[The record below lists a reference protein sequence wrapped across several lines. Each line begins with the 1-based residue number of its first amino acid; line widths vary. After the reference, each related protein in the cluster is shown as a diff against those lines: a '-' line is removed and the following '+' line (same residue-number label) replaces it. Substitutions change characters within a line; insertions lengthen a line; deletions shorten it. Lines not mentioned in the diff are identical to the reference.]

1 MPTSPDCQVCPL
13 ADSCVALRD
22 KRVEELPRK
31 SHKVKTVNRYFSY
44 IYVRA
49 GVYTF
54 INKRGAGDIWQN
66 LYEFPLIETPEKPD
80 ESELFALPEWNKLLG
95 GQAVKRIRLVES
107 GVKHVLSHRVVY
119 ASCYEVVLENEDA
132 FLDGFQR
139 IREEDLHKFPV
150 SRLISHF
157 FSLLLEPKIR

>member
-1 MPTSPDCQVCPL
+1 M
-13 ADSCVALRD
+13 
-22 KRVEELPRK
+22 
-31 SHKVKTVNRYFSY
+31 
-44 IYVRA
+44 
-49 GVYTF
+49 
-54 INKRGAGDIWQN
+54 
-66 LYEFPLIETPEKPD
+66 YEFPLIETPEKPD